1 MSDFSA
7 PEFHHEKLTAYVK
20 AKQFL
25 RQTNPLLEA
34 IPRGSAHVR
43 DQLRRASE
51 SLVLNIG
58 EGAGR
63 FAPKE
68 KARFYE
74 IASGS
79 GTECAAA
86 LDVMEIRELGDVEA
100 VVAARDL
107 LSEVVRMLAA
117 LVRAARDRGA

>member
-1 MSDFSA
+1 MSEFSA
-7 PEFHHEKLTAYVK
+7 PEFHHEKLVVYQK
-20 AKQFL
+20 AKEFL
-25 RQTNPLLEA
+25 RMTTPLLQE
-34 IPRGSAHVR
+34 IPRGSSHVK

-51 SLVLNIG
+51 SLLLNVG

-86 LDVMEIRELGDVEA
+86 LDVMEIRDLGDTAIVIEA
-100 VVAARDL
+100 RSL
-107 LSEVVRMLAA
+107 LSEVVRMLSAMSRTA
-117 LVRAARDRGA
+117 RERAG